1 MALKIGK
8 LLVQNGL
15 ITEEQLGQ
23 ALNAQLIFGGRL
35 GTNLVELGYI
45 STHTLAELLSNQ
57 LAMRSLTPSELDKV
71 PREAIQAVSAE
82 TASKYMMFPLSL
94 EDRIL
99 TLAMADPS
107 DLDAVDEISFTTGH
121 RVRAIVAPELLVMYA
136 LEKFY
141 DVTRANRFLRIADS
155 LKEVSQASG
164 MGVGEEVAASAAAP
178 TLTRWDDERPR
189 YGLREAVTELARADK
204 HHTIL
209 SVLRRCMAEDFERVV
224 LFALDGVNACVW
236 GQFGCRIPPEM
247 VRDGHQD
254 PLRGVEVPIEFSL
267 LFRRAGRKEAAFVD
281 SISDAGGDQMIA
293 TLLETQPNDSVLVV
307 PVRWGEETVCVAIG
321 AAPREEGIFE
331 KSAYYE
337 ILGNKLADAV
347 EIVRLR
353 KRILAV

>member
-1 MALKIGK
+1 MALKIGR

-23 ALNAQLIFGGRL
+23 ALKAQLIFGGRL
-35 GTNLVELGYI
+35 GTNLVELGCI
-45 STHTLAELLSNQ
+45 STNTLAELLSNQ
-57 LAMRSLTPSELDKV
+57 LTMPSLTPSQLDKI

-82 TASKYMMFPLSL
+82 AAAKYMMFPLSL
-94 EDRIL
+94 ENRVL
-99 TLAMADPS
+99 TLAMADPT
-107 DLDAVDEISFTTGH
+107 DLEAVDEIAFSTGY
-121 RVRAIVAPELLVMYA
+121 RVMTIVAPELLVMYA

-164 MGVGEEVAASAAAP
+164 MGVGEEVAASAPAG
-178 TLTRWDDERPR
+178 TLTRWDDSWPR
-189 YGLREAVTELARADK
+189 FGLREAVTELARADK

-224 LFALDGVNACVW
+224 LFALDGVNARAW
-236 GQFGCRIPPEM
+236 GQFGCRIPPE
-247 VRDGHQD
+247 VVSDGHQD
-254 PLRGVEVPIEFSL
+254 PLRGIEVPIEFSS
-267 LFRRAGRKEAAFVD
+267 LFRRAGRQEEAFVD
-281 SISDAGGDQMIA
+281 SISDAGADQIIT
-293 TLLETQPNDSVLVV
+293 TLLETRPDDSVLVV

-321 AAPREEGIFE
+321 AGPREEGIFE

-353 KRILAV
+353 KRILSV